1 MNSDTAGRGLGFR
14 LAPPGARF
22 EVGVEAYCAS
32 SRSIHN
38 LRGRLRLRIPAMSLA
53 YTIDANRRLI
63 VVRAAGVLTE
73 GDVTRVR
80 EHILR
85 DPAFDP
91 SYDQLFDASNVEDIA
106 LSKESM
112 ARLADT
118 SILAPAVR
126 RAFVAMTTLQYGM
139 ARMFT
144 TMSEQRNHV
153 TRVFRGLDEAEAWL
167 AGPDAP
173 R

>member
-1 MNSDTAGRGLGFR
+1 M
-14 LAPPGARF
+14 P
-22 EVGVEAYCAS
+22 
-32 SRSIHN
+32 
-38 LRGRLRLRIPAMSLA
+38 LA

-91 SYDQLFDASNVEDIA
+91 TYDQLFDASNVEDIA

-153 TRVFRGLDEAEAWL
+153 TQVFRGLEEAEAWL

-173 R
+173 G

>member
-1 MNSDTAGRGLGFR
+1 
-14 LAPPGARF
+14 
-22 EVGVEAYCAS
+22 
-32 SRSIHN
+32 
-38 LRGRLRLRIPAMSLA
+38 MSLA
-53 YTIDANRRLI
+53 YTIDTNRRLI
-63 VVRAAGVLTE
+63 VMHAAGVLTE

-80 EHILR
+80 EQILR

-91 SYDQLFDASNVEDIA
+91 TYDQLFDVSDVEDIA

-118 SILAPAVR
+118 SILSPAVR
-126 RAFVAMTTLQYGM
+126 RAFVATTTLQYGM

-153 TRVFRGLDEAEAWL
+153 TQIFRGLDEAEAWL
-167 AGPDAP
+167 ASPDGP